1 MRAEFLERKRAWE
14 EERKREGA
22 EALPDPSHE
31 EEEGLDDGNVDVE
44 GEEMFTFLER
54 GNDSADVCGV
64 EVEMVDRI
72 LWQEEEEFEA
82 LVESMLENECE
93 MEKYGS
99 EDEEEWDRLF
109 REVVDTQEV
118 GVAERGEGGKIDKD
132 GDGGMDM
139 S

>member
-1 MRAEFLERKRAWE
+1 MIVL
-14 EERKREGA
+14 
-22 EALPDPSHE
+22 
-31 EEEGLDDGNVDVE
+31 
-44 GEEMFTFLER
+44 MY
-54 GNDSADVCGV
+54 CGV

-82 LVESMLENECE
+82 LVERMQENECE

-109 REVVDTQEV
+109 REVVDTQEGTV
-118 GVAERGEGGKIDKD
+118 KETGEGGKLGKGGDT
-132 GDGGMDM
+132 DGGMDM